1 MDALPPASVAADV
14 TMRLLLAGGGLVLVD
29 AHLRYDTTDPYA
41 VSVGFEAGSD
51 SLVEWTFGREL
62 LLDGLHDMTGDGDVR
77 VWPSL
82 AESTWRERPTV
93 CLSLTAPSGAALF
106 EVDRETLTDFLDQA
120 AALVPVGRECEF
132 IDIDGALAVLLI
144 DAHLAD

>member
-1 MDALPPASVAADV
+1 MLF
-14 TMRLLLAGGGLVLVD
+14 R
-29 AHLRYDTTDPYA
+29 
-41 VSVGFEAGSD
+41 

-82 AESTWRERPTV
+82 AQGIRLERRSV
-93 CLSLTAPSGAALF
+93 CLSLTAPGGAALF
-106 EVDRETLTDFLDQA
+106 EIDREALTDFLDQA
-120 AALVPVGRECEF
+120 TSLVPVDRECEF
-132 IDIDGALAVLLI
+132 VDIDGALAALLI

>member
-1 MDALPPASVAADV
+1 MDVLPPASVTADV
-14 TMRLLLAGGGLVLVD
+14 TMRLLLVGGGLVLVD
-29 AHLRYDTTDPYA
+29 AHLRYDTSDPYA
-41 VSVGFEAGSD
+41 VFVGFEAGCD
-51 SLVEWTFGREL
+51 SLVHWTFGREL

-82 AESTWRERPTV
+82 AENTRLDRRTV

-106 EVDRETLTDFLDQA
+106 EIDRETLADFLDQA
-120 AALVPVGRECEF
+120 TALVPVGRECEF
-132 IDIDGALAVLLI
+132 VDIDGALAALLI